1 MFRKFKL
8 LFVRNKRKLE
18 RYLAKKKSKS
28 KRRVTFAE
36 VTEDGEPVT
45 KLRNN

>member
-8 LFVRNKRKLE
+8 LFVRNKRKFE
-18 RYLAKKKSKS
+18 RYLAKKSKS

-36 VTEDGEPVT
+36 VTEEGEPVT